1 MTQKELQKKYKNK
14 KVRINFDKLFG
25 ESFAYEN
32 YYQNSVD
39 EDGKIITSEYNL
51 SSGIIFEA
59 DIINCMMIDP
69 ENWKEELEEFPFRF
83 DETTLKFFDN
93 LSKELWYWRCETV
106 GYDTKQEEVD
116 KVKFYMPIQQ
126 EWYLWN
132 IMILINEI
140 HKYLFKKPLYDALD
154 SIIEDKENE
163 GFMKW
168 LMDIKKVRK
177 CLNNTCNDILEITND

>member
-14 KVRINFDKLFG
+14 KVRINFDELFG

-32 YYQNSVD
+32 YYQNSTD
-39 EDGKIITSEYNL
+39 KDGKIITSEYNL

-69 ENWKEELEEFPFRF
+69 ENWKEELEKFPFRF

-106 GYDTKQEEVD
+106 GFRMQNGPFQLVKRTVLHTK
-116 KVKFYMPIQQ
+116 
-126 EWYLWN
+126 
-132 IMILINEI
+132 MIG
-140 HKYLFKKPLYDALD
+140 FAL
-154 SIIEDKENE
+154 
-163 GFMKW
+163 
-168 LMDIKKVRK
+168 V
-177 CLNNTCNDILEITND
+177 

>member
-14 KVRINFDKLFG
+14 KVRINFDELFG

-32 YYQNSVD
+32 YYQNSTD
-39 EDGKIITSEYNL
+39 KDGKIITSEYNL
-51 SSGIIFEA
+51 SSGILFEA

-106 GYDTKQEEVD
+106 GSDAEQEKVD
-116 KVKFYMPIQQ
+116 QVKFYMPIQQ

-154 SIIEDKENE
+154 AIIEDKENE

-168 LMDIKKVRK
+168 LMDVKKVRK
-177 CLNNTCNDILEITND
+177 CLNNTCNDILEIVND